1 MDVGSLC
8 TSLVYLGLY
17 LLPGVVQ
24 NVPEDHFRS
33 FPCKEPS
40 FDGPLAPATTA
51 DQGYLPF

>member
-8 TSLVYLGLY
+8 TCLVYLGLY

-24 NVPEDHFRS
+24 NVSEDHFRS